1 MARGYGLLR
10 ARSKI
15 RRCEVIVVT
24 VHQVPA
30 EQAERFAQL
39 AAEWLTQL
47 AKLPGWI
54 SGSVGRSVDEI
65 DHWLIQQQWEDA
77 GSCRRGLSATELRP
91 MAFELAKSAI
101 SEVSTFETLLIAT
114 CDQVKTFDSIR
125 AADADSFSLSN
136 NKLIDEV

>member
-1 MARGYGLLR
+1 MASSYGLLR

-15 RRCEVIVVT
+15 RWHEVIVVT

-30 EQAERFAQL
+30 DKVEHFAQL

-47 AKLPGWI
+47 AQLPGWV
-54 SGSVGRSVDEI
+54 SGSLGRSVDEI

-77 GSCRRGLSATELRP
+77 GSCRRGLSATQLRP
-91 MAFELAKSAI
+91 IAFELAQSTI
-101 SEVSTFETLLIAT
+101 CEVSTFEPLLIAT
-114 CDQVKTFDSIR
+114 SDQVQTFDSIR
-125 AADADSFSLSN
+125 AADADSFSLSD